1 MENFWYINRS
11 IAHIRY
17 KRLCFLEFLRLGPG
31 DNDFDADGPEYEQD
45 RYRHTEDIGR
55 VAQTAEHSLECGEQE
70 RGDKLAKIQR
80 GGNQRH
86 NRCRCSLSCLHGA
99 LGDDE
104 RDTGSIGEAN
114 QGRTEDGADPAAD
127 IEEQESE
134 EERDWGHKLGRS
146 FAGLHDT
153 EEQEAS
159 YGRNDVGEGH
169 DNGNQAGGYH
179 LVKLCCLH
187 GIVGRVNE
195 EAGHEKEHGHDIF
208 VIGLEGL
215 PNTGAI
221 YLFLIRSFLR
231 CAQLLVG
238 QEDGAENHRDE
249 PEKID

>member
-1 MENFWYINRS
+1 MMN
-11 IAHIRY
+11 
-17 KRLCFLEFLRLGPG
+17 GTPV
-31 DNDFDADGPEYEQD
+31 P
-45 RYRHTEDIGR
+45 
-55 VAQTAEHSLECGEQE
+55 
-70 RGDKLAKIQR
+70 LAKPIR
-80 GGNQRH
+80 AEPEEEE
-86 NRCRCSLSCLHGA
+86 S
-99 LGDDE
+99 
-104 RDTGSIGEAN
+104 
-114 QGRTEDGADPAAD
+114 TE
-127 IEEQESE
+127 EEQESE

-249 PEKID
+249 PEKIDQEASTPVDGGQHSGEQGGKYAAGLVHG